1 MRLWPGNGPVAWEWG
16 CDTCMQMHFMWRI
29 FLSAAGKMSFGLW
42 ERGSDAHTHT
52 CTHTCTHTH
61 THAHTQIQS
70 KIKQASTTFHLQRN
84 TNNSI
89 LSNLF
94 QRLCHAA
101 MCEEII
107 VGTQYSNNL
116 IRSKLQT
123 ASCRQLHDQYI
134 VLPCTHTHSNNVS
147 LTVLWHAYTVW
158 IHSAYCYER
167 PTWAHTL
174 ICVCTYTM

>member
-1 MRLWPGNGPVAWEWG
+1 MGQWPGNEAVIHVRRCTL
-16 CDTCMQMHFMWRI
+16 CDVYSSLQLEKWV
-29 FLSAAGKMSFGLW
+29 LDSGKEAAT
-42 ERGSDAHTHT
+42 HTHT
-52 CTHTCTHTH
+52 RTHACTHTCTHTH

-116 IRSKLQT
+116 IRSQLQT

>member
-1 MRLWPGNGPVAWEWG
+1 MYADALYVTYIPLCSWKNEFWTLGKRQRR
-16 CDTCMQMHFMWRI
+16 THTHMHTHV
-29 FLSAAGKMSFGLW
+29 
-42 ERGSDAHTHT
+42 HTHT
-52 CTHTCTHTH
+52 P

-123 ASCRQLHDQYI
+123 ASYRQLHDQYI

-147 LTVLWHAYTVW
+147 LTVL
-158 IHSAYCYER
+158 
-167 PTWAHTL
+167 
-174 ICVCTYTM
+174 